1 MKTFI
6 AIIAMTSLSSALLS
20 DDLLD
25 PYMSSSEYEVFIKQ
39 VSVAVSDHPE
49 YLSSLDSLKAA
60 GANLKGTKANLLP
73 QIRLIVDSNNQL
85 DKSFEDGA
93 NNQEISDH
101 IRSCSGFDAS
111 C

>member
-39 VSVAVSDHPE
+39 VSDAVSDHPE

-93 NNQEISDH
+93 NNLFEKS
-101 IRSCSGFDAS
+101 S
-111 C
+111 